1 MPVVTG
7 ANDLTR
13 IELNR
18 LHPVIGT
25 EVRGFSI
32 ADPGGVDRIGS
43 RRQLDRLLQFRAI
56 LVFFVVH
63 DA

>member
-1 MPVVTG
+1 MHVVTG
-7 ANDLTR
+7 TKDFTP

-32 ADPGGVDRIGS
+32 ADPDDGDRVDEIKVAW
-43 RRQLDRLLQFRAI
+43 LEHPVFVFREQPI
-56 LVFFVVH
+56 
-63 DA
+63 

>member
-1 MPVVTG
+1 MVTG
-7 ANDLTR
+7 AKDLTP

-32 ADPGGVDRIGS
+32 ADPGDGDRI
-43 RRQLDRLLQFRAI
+43 DEIKRAWLEHPV
-56 LVFFVVH
+56 LVFREQLIC
-63 DA
+63 DTL